1 MKANF
6 ERLLCNYPS
15 GMDVNSLLAA
25 KYFGLHKQNIVV
37 GNGAAELIKSLM
49 SLLPG
54 KTGMAFPTFEEYPN
68 RRDAGDIIA
77 YCPENADFLLYYGR
91 SHEIFADRGDIDSRS
106 GKSGQSLGKLYRK
119 GGSPAPGRLG

>member
-1 MKANF
+1 MMDFCYLVNPFFSNPKLVAEMKANF

-54 KTGMAFPTFEEYPN
+54 KNRHGLPYFLRSIPT
-68 RRDAGDIIA
+68 AGT
-77 YCPENADFLLYYGR
+77 L
-91 SHEIFADRGDIDSRS
+91 EI
-106 GKSGQSLGKLYRK
+106 
-119 GGSPAPGRLG
+119 